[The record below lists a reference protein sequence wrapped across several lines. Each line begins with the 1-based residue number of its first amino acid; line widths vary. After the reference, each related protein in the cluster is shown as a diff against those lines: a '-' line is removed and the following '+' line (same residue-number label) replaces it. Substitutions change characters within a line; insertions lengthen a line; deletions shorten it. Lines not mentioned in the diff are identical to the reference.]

1 MNIEIMQLKTKLA
14 ESKNKAK
21 ELDVKISRLF
31 YEMKASINPYYEDI
45 SEIESDKILQIAQ
58 ELSSTVNELKV
69 IKEKIHK
76 LERDLG

>member
-1 MNIEIMQLKTKLA
+1 MNIEIMQLRTKLA
-14 ESKNKAK
+14 ESKNKEK
-21 ELDVKISRLF
+21 ELDVKVSRLF

-45 SEIESDKILQIAQ
+45 NEIESDKILQIAQ

-76 LERDLG
+76 LEKDLK